1 VVTLALVDLGNYGA
15 FLLLLLKPTT
25 AGLVFRTLT
34 GITWCLEN
42 SFSLFD
48 LYSGNT
54 RGSR

>member
-1 VVTLALVDLGNYGA
+1 MVTLALVDLGNYGA